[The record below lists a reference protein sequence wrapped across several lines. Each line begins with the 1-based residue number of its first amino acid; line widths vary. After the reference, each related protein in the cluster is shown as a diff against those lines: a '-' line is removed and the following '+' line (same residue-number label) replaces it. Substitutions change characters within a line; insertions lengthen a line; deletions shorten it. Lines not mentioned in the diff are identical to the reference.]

1 MNLAEAKKRI
11 IKLREIIDDY
21 RYNYHVLDKS
31 IMSEEAA
38 DSLKHELEKLESQY
52 PELITPD
59 SPTQRVAGKPSDRF
73 KKVTHESRMLSLN
86 DVFDQEEIAKWSERI
101 TKLLD
106 GEDIEYFADL
116 KMDGLACSLV
126 YQDGKLVVGATRGDG
141 FVGEDVTANIKTIQ
155 SIPLNLR
162 VNIPGRLEVR
172 GEIVMYKKDFDELN
186 ARLEKAGEKT
196 YANPRNL
203 SAGTIRQ
210 LDPRI
215 VASRNLYFHAFSII
229 SENSDAKT
237 WQENYDFIAKL
248 GFRLGGNHK
257 VLKNIG
263 DLWDFAQ
270 SWREKRLDLDYF
282 TDGMVVKVNSLDQFE
297 RLGVVGKAP
306 RGAVAIKFPAE
317 QGTSIIRDVV
327 ISIGRTGAATPVA
340 VFDPVTI
347 AGTSVKHA
355 SLHNAD
361 EIERKDIR
369 IGDTV
374 IVYKAGDI
382 IPQVESVIEKLR
394 PKNSKKF
401 DFVSELKRQY
411 SDLEFER
418 HDGDAVW
425 RVKGLTGPLILKRGL
440 EHFASKGA
448 LNIEGLGE
456 KNVEVLVDNK
466 LVSSIAD
473 IYKLTKEDIL
483 SLDRFAELSADNLI
497 KAISDSKNSPLPK
510 FIFGLGIRHVGAQTA
525 IDLAENFKSLDNLS
539 EATLEELLNIE
550 GIGDVVAE
558 SIVAWFTDEDNI
570 ELLKTFVDLGVEPQ
584 FAELKNAPLSGQS
597 FVITG
602 TLESMGRD
610 EAGDK
615 IRALGGTFQSSV
627 GKGTTYLVMGKNAG
641 SSKAEKARKLGTK
654 VIDEPELLDLLG

>member
-1 MNLAEAKKRI
+1 MNLSQAKQRV

-31 IMSEEAA
+31 IMSEEAS

-52 PELITPD
+52 PELITLD
-59 SPTQRVAGKPSDRF
+59 SPTQRVAGKPSDKFR
-73 KKVTHESRMLSLN
+73 KVTHASRMLSLN
-86 DVFDQEEIAKWSERI
+86 DVFDQEEIAKWSERV

-106 GEDIEYFADL
+106 GEKVEYFADL

-162 VNIPGRLEVR
+162 LNIPGRLEVR

-186 ARLEKAGEKT
+186 KTLEKAGEKQ

-229 SENSDAKT
+229 SENKTTKT

-257 VLKNIG
+257 VLKNID

-282 TDGMVVKVNSLDQFE
+282 TDGMVVKVNSLIQFE

-327 ISIGRTGAATPVA
+327 ISIGRTGAATR
-340 VFDPVTI
+340 
-347 AGTSVKHA
+347 S
-355 SLHNAD
+355 
-361 EIERKDIR
+361 
-369 IGDTV
+369 
-374 IVYKAGDI
+374 
-382 IPQVESVIEKLR
+382 
-394 PKNSKKF
+394 
-401 DFVSELKRQY
+401 
-411 SDLEFER
+411 
-418 HDGDAVW
+418 
-425 RVKGLTGPLILKRGL
+425 
-440 EHFASKGA
+440 
-448 LNIEGLGE
+448 
-456 KNVEVLVDNK
+456 
-466 LVSSIAD
+466 
-473 IYKLTKEDIL
+473 
-483 SLDRFAELSADNLI
+483 
-497 KAISDSKNSPLPK
+497 
-510 FIFGLGIRHVGAQTA
+510 
-525 IDLAENFKSLDNLS
+525 
-539 EATLEELLNIE
+539 
-550 GIGDVVAE
+550 
-558 SIVAWFTDEDNI
+558 
-570 ELLKTFVDLGVEPQ
+570 
-584 FAELKNAPLSGQS
+584 
-597 FVITG
+597 
-602 TLESMGRD
+602 
-610 EAGDK
+610 
-615 IRALGGTFQSSV
+615 
-627 GKGTTYLVMGKNAG
+627 
-641 SSKAEKARKLGTK
+641 
-654 VIDEPELLDLLG
+654 

>member
-1 MNLAEAKKRI
+1 MNLKQASERI
-11 IKLREIIDDY
+11 VRLREIIDDY

-38 DSLKHELEKLESQY
+38 DSLKHELEQLETEY

-59 SPTQRVAGKPSDRF
+59 SPTQRVAGAPSDKF
-73 KKVTHESRMLSLN
+73 KKVTHASRMLSLN
-86 DVFDQEEIAKWSERI
+86 DVFDREEIQKWSERI
-101 TKLLD
+101 TKLLEN
-106 GEDIEYFADL
+106 EDIEYFADL

-126 YQDGKLVVGATRGDG
+126 YNDGKLTVGATRGDG

-162 VNIPGRLEVR
+162 KKIKGRLEVR
-172 GEIVMYKKDFDELN
+172 GEIVMYKKDFEQLN
-186 ARLEKAGEKT
+186 EKLEKAGEKV

-229 SENSDAKT
+229 TDAVQTKT
-237 WQENYDFIAKL
+237 WKENYDLLGEL

-257 VLKNIG
+257 VLKTVE
-263 DLWDFAQ
+263 DLWQYAE

-282 TDGMVVKVNSLDQFE
+282 TDGMVVKVNSLDQFS

-317 QGTSIIRDVV
+317 QATSIIRDIV

-374 IVYKAGDI
+374 VVYKAGDI

-394 PKNSKKF
+394 PKNSQKF
-401 DFVSELKRQY
+401 EFEKELKRQY
-411 SDLEFER
+411 SDLKFER
-418 HDGDAVW
+418 HEGDAVW
-425 RVKGLTGPLILKRGL
+425 RVKGLTGPLILKRNL

-456 KNVEVLVDNK
+456 KNVEALVDSG
-466 LVSSIAD
+466 LVSNMAD
-473 IYKLTKEDIL
+473 IYSLTYEDIVAL
-483 SLDRFAELSADNLI
+483 ERFADLSAKNLVN
-497 KAISDSKNSPLPK
+497 AISSVKTPPLPK

-525 IDLAENFKSLDNLS
+525 IDLADHFKNLEALS
-539 EATLEELLNIE
+539 EATLDELQAID

-558 SIVAWFTDEDNI
+558 SVIAWFADQDNI
-570 ELLKTFVDLGVEPQ
+570 DLLKTFEELGVNPQ
-584 FAELKNAPLSGQS
+584 FTELRNAPLSGKS

-602 TLESMGRD
+602 TLEAMSRD

-627 GKGTTYLVMGKNAG
+627 GKGTSYLVVGANAG
-641 SSKAEKARKLGTK
+641 NSKAEKARKLGTEI
-654 VIDEPELLDLLG
+654 IDEKKLLEMIA